1 MADGLLNAFL
11 NILLGKAG
19 REELVRVNEARRA
32 QDLEDREK
40 KIKMMQEASD
50 EVTANMSPAR
60 KKIVE
65 SAMSVQRNS
74 EQRVFEGMS
83 EEQKEAMRE
92 DALDQVFGQGG
103 GLKGD

>member
-60 KKIVE
+60 KRLSKTPCRF
-65 SAMSVQRNS
+65 SATPSSVCSRACPRN
-74 EQRVFEGMS
+74 R
-83 EEQKEAMRE
+83 KRP
-92 DALDQVFGQGG
+92 
-103 GLKGD
+103 